1 MEESELKTLIETLK
15 KEREEQ
21 NAKINGLTKA
31 LEEEKVNREKEVLI
45 AKINSLGDEADSTQS
60 IDFLKGY
67 HSASV
72 KFTEKIN
79 CINSEI
85 LKINGCIPSAS
96 KIPPQ
101 KSEEE
106 MINTPIGR
114 KKKSEVDSSFLAV
127 KVNSSKPEEVK

>member
-1 MEESELKTLIETLK
+1 MEDSELKALVESLK

-31 LEEEKVNREKEVLI
+31 LEEEKTNREKEVLI
-45 AKINSLGDEADSTQS
+45 AKINSLGEKIESEHS
-60 IDFLKGY
+60 VEFLKGF
-67 HSASV
+67 HNASE

-79 CINSEI
+79 AINAEL
-85 LKINGCIPSAS
+85 LKINGVHPAS

-101 KSEEE
+101 QNHEEE
-106 MINTPIGR
+106 WINTPLGR

-127 KVNSSKPEEVK
+127 KVNSAKPEEVK